1 MEYKYTTYHLP
12 CYRKSHGDR
21 QISYITIIKKQSKNY
36 DNPLTYKIRTY
47 APKEP
52 SLIWATRDTLNSAR
66 NQRTFTVSM
75 YSYWYQALFYIVLT
89 KFYYQTGLY
98 GLW

>member
-1 MEYKYTTYHLP
+1 MIIHLP
-12 CYRKSHGDR
+12 TKLELTPPKSHLLFG
-21 QISYITIIKKQSKNY
+21 Q
-36 DNPLTYKIRTY
+36 P
-47 APKEP
+47 
-52 SLIWATRDTLNSAR
+52 NSAR